1 MNNKSTVLGLK
12 YATDVVPTVF
22 VKSTGLSLL
31 RFDVTFKL
39 TPLQA
44 LQDEEFGWFRQ
55 DRTTTDA
62 KIDDKHWYLSSFR
75 QLNTKTDEAEKT
87 FRK

>member
-44 LQDEEFGWFRQ
+44 LQDEEFG
-55 DRTTTDA
+55 
-62 KIDDKHWYLSSFR
+62 
-75 QLNTKTDEAEKT
+75 
-87 FRK
+87 